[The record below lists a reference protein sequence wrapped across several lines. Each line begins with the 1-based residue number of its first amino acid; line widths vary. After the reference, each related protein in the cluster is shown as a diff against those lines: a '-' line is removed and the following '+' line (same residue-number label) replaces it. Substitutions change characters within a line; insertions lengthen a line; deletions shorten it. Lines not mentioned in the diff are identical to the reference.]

1 MSDAKN
7 REKFVSLAEN
17 RVKRAMKDMKLI
29 GNLAN
34 RSNYDYTEEDSKKII
49 KALKDSLEE
58 VRVKFES
65 GGRSGAEEFKL

>member
-34 RSNYDYTEEDSKKII
+34 RSNYNYTEEDSKKII